1 LDCHFAHNRIPLTS
15 QPDPVFDSST
25 YGIGDTSQSL
35 ILSPVHSGIKDFS
48 WGLGPIVTVPT
59 ASDVILGTGK
69 VLLGPEA
76 VIIDTPGHWVMG
88 AVISNSWSD
97 GGDPLRKSVNL
108 FNTQPFI
115 NYNIP
120 HGDGWYLVSAPIIT
134 ADWNAPSGQRWTV
147 PLDGGV
153 GRIFKV
159 EGHAINAQVQ
169 AFYNIVRAGPGS
181 ISTPGDWQL
190 RFEVAILFPEP

>member
-1 LDCHFAHNRIPLTS
+1 M
-15 QPDPVFDSST
+15 V
-25 YGIGDTSQSL
+25 
-35 ILSPVHSGIKDFS
+35 V
-48 WGLGPIVTVPT
+48 
-59 ASDVILGTGK
+59 
-69 VLLGPEA
+69 
-76 VIIDTPGHWVMG
+76 
-88 AVISNSWSD
+88 

-134 ADWNAPSGQRWTV
+134 ADWNAPSGQRWRV
-147 PLDGGV
+147 PLGGGV

-159 EGHAINAQVQ
+159 EGRAINAQVQ
-169 AFYNIVRAGPGS
+169 AFYNIVRGS

-190 RFEVAILFPEP
+190 RFEVALLFQSLSSTALDAQGTRDADRHRRRCCRYRREPSQPRLPARSEC